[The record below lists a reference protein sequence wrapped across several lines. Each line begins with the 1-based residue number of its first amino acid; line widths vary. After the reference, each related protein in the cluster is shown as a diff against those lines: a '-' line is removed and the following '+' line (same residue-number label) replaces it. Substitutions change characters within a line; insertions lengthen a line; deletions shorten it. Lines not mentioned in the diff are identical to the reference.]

1 MLQFP
6 VKLTDPQTAILYIT
20 YDRQHMEDL
29 KHAIHV
35 KDIVEGQC
43 SIDFYLFDVSSHII
57 NVIMVMSLF
66 ISVRSHPLCLWNL
79 H

>member
-1 MLQFP
+1 MMQFP

-43 SIDFYLFDVSSHII
+43 PDQ
-57 NVIMVMSLF
+57 
-66 ISVRSHPLCLWNL
+66 
-79 H
+79 